1 MELKILFGPTAT
13 SKTKIAQALWEKTH
27 YPILSVDSRK
37 VYKGADIGTNKL
49 SLLTFWKAHP
59 EVLIGGID
67 FLEPSQEVS
76 VYIYQQQVYNWLT
89 TNRTEIEKAGGII
102 LHGGTGLYLDAILEG
117 KSLLSSRN
125 QILREELAGMTVE
138 QLQQRAGQEVPKS
151 YGLLNDSDRRNPR
164 RLVRVIENKA
174 LKHQSTKALRQ
185 ESINALKHEGFAVEV
200 FKSAKKDWRVNIP
213 PRAEL
218 YGIINK
224 RVYTYLEEGW
234 LAEVANLLK
243 RFGPEAPVLR
253 MMGYRKVVAF
263 MQNNEHWQ
271 QLAVDNA
278 PKFQAMIAE
287 IQQEHR
293 RYAKRQET
301 WAKKYRQP

>member
-49 SLLTFWKAHP
+49 SLLTFRKNHP
-59 EVLIGGID
+59 EVLVGGID
-67 FLEPSQEVS
+67 FLEPNEEVS
-76 VYIYQQQVYNWLT
+76 VYIYQQHVYNWLKEH
-89 TNRTEIEKAGGII
+89 REEIEKAGGII

-151 YGLLNDSDRRNPR
+151 YGLLNDSDRKNPR
-164 RLVRVIENKA
+164 RLVRVIENKSIKYKE
-174 LKHQSTKALRQ
+174 LKDKGGKNHQ
-185 ESINALKHEGFAVEV
+185 FA
-200 FKSAKKDWRVNIP
+200 KDLLASAKKVWQVSILSRT
-213 PRAEL
+213 EL
-218 YGIINK
+218 YEIINK

-234 LAEVANLLK
+234 LGEVANLLQ
-243 RFGPEAPVLR
+243 RFGPEAPALR
-253 MMGYRKVVAF
+253 MMGYRQVVAF

-278 PKFQAMIAE
+278 PKFQVMIAE